1 MNSRSKSYSQSVKNL
16 PMKLCPDKCLLKSS
30 CNFKSKN
37 RVNLERVPCI
47 IKSMYKKN
55 LPSPIYLNSFCPQS
69 MNLLSV
75 ADTGSQ
81 WLPETSRALKVKGNY
96 FISYPWKQASPMRRE
111 DFNSGTILG
120 QRYSVRF

>member
-1 MNSRSKSYSQSVKNL
+1 MNSRSKSYFQSVKNL

-47 IKSMYKKN
+47 IKSIYKKN

-69 MNLLSV
+69 MNLLTV

-96 FISYPWKQASPMRRE
+96 FISYPWKQASPRRE